1 MSFVSS
7 LIGICARRANKQLLT
22 HQVPIVKQLVR
33 NLEVHEH
40 IAYTLLKE
48 AGIPTPPFWV
58 AKTPDEAANLA
69 KNLKTKDLV
78 LKAQILAGGR
88 AMGRFKD
95 SNVNGVVMCDTAEQV
110 KELANS
116 MIGKVLVTK
125 QTGPAGKI
133 CNSVMVTARMFPR
146 KEYYMAVMLERTF
159 DGPVIIVSKQ
169 GGVNIEDV
177 AAANPEAV
185 VCIPINVSK
194 GLTTAQ
200 ANSVADKL
208 GLTGHSKEIAS
219 LVASNLYEL
228 FVEKDALLLEINP
241 FAEDICG
248 EYYAL
253 DCKCKFDDSAHF
265 RQKELFALKDTT
277 QMDPKEVEAEKY
289 DLNYITLEGNIGCM
303 VNGAGLA
310 MATMDIIKLYGGTP
324 ANFLDV
330 GGTATV
336 ETVREGFK
344 ILSSDP
350 NVQAIL
356 VNIFGGIMR
365 CDIIAQGIIDA
376 FKELDLKVPIIT
388 RLQGTNVA
396 KAKQL
401 ILDAKLKVI
410 SVDDFAEAAETSV
423 KLALMM
429 SIAESSNLDLT
440 FSPKSV
446 EKVSEESHARG
457 PAKLREFRVRG
468 STSCVRVG
476 NVKLGGDHEGE
487 ARAWQSTAVAQ
498 AKMATMLSR
507 AITLAENLGRL
518 NGPKILAC
526 KINLVKQ
533 PTRNLNVH
541 EHISYSLLNEAGVP
555 TPKFG
560 VAKTPDEAARL
571 AADLKTKD
579 IVLKAQV
586 LAGGRGKGHFK
597 GTNISGVK
605 MCETPEEAKS
615 LAGQMLGKLLITKQ
629 TGEGGRIC
637 NAVMVTQRMFP
648 RKEYYLAVMME
659 RAFGGPVIIAS
670 SQGGVNIEE
679 VAATNP
685 TAIMYEPI
693 DINKGIT
700 KEQAERIVTKLGLD
714 NVKDY
719 ISNIIINLY
728 QMFLKK
734 DALLLEVNPLAED
747 INGNYF
753 ALDCKCRFDDNAE
766 FRQKELFNLRDWSQE
781 DPKEVEAAKFDLNYI
796 ALDGNIGCMVNGA
809 GLAMA
814 TMDIIKLHGG
824 EPANFLDVGGG
835 ASTSAVKEAFKIIT
849 SDSRVHALLV
859 NIFGGIMRCDVIAE
873 GIIAATKELSLKIP
887 VVVRLQGTNVD
898 EAKALIA
905 NAGLKIVPI
914 DDLDEA
920 ARVAVKLSTIVKL
933 AQSENLSVNFEIPAI
948 S

>member
-1 MSFVSS
+1 MSFMSS
-7 LIGICARRANKQLLT
+7 SVGMCARRINKQLLAHNT
-22 HQVPIVKQLVR
+22 SVIKEIVR

-40 IAYTLLKE
+40 MAYTLLKE

-58 AKTPDEAANLA
+58 AKTSNEAASLA
-69 KNLKTKDLV
+69 KELKTKDLV
-78 LKAQILAGGR
+78 LKAQVLAGGR
-88 AMGRFKD
+88 AKGQFKG
-95 SNVNGVVMCDTAEQV
+95 SNVSGVVMCDSAEQV
-110 KELANS
+110 KELADS

-125 QTGPAGKI
+125 QTGAAGKI
-133 CNSVMVTARMFPR
+133 CNSVMITTRMFPR

-177 AAANPEAV
+177 AATNPEAV
-185 VCIPINVSK
+185 AYVPIDVRK
-194 GLTTAQ
+194 GLTPEQ

-208 GLTGHSKEIAS
+208 GLTGNSKEIAS

-253 DCKCKFDDSAHF
+253 DCKCKFDDSADF

-289 DLNYITLEGNIGCM
+289 NLNYIALDGNIGCM

-310 MATMDIIKLYGGTP
+310 MATMDIIKLYGGLP

-336 ETVREGFK
+336 ETVTEGFK

-350 NVQAIL
+350 NVVEAIL

-376 FKELDLKVPIIT
+376 TKQLNLNVPIIT
-388 RLQGTNVA
+388 RLQGTNVD

-410 SVDDFAEAAETSV
+410 SVDDFAQAAETSV
-423 KLALMM
+423 KLASMM
-429 SIAESSNLDLT
+429 NIAKSSDLDIT
-440 FSPKSV
+440 FK
-446 EKVSEESHARG
+446 
-457 PAKLREFRVRG
+457 
-468 STSCVRVG
+468 
-476 NVKLGGDHEGE
+476 NVKPGWGPRGAKSAEHTSSYLAAHHTRSATVHGCRSDG
-487 ARAWQSTAVAQ
+487 

-507 AITLAENLGRL
+507 AISLAESLSRL
-518 NGPKILAC
+518 SGPKILAC
-526 KINLVKQ
+526 NTSLVKQ
-533 PTRNLNVH
+533 PARNLNVH

-560 VAKTPDEAARL
+560 VAKTPDEAAKL

-597 GTNISGVK
+597 GTSVSGVK

-685 TAIMYEPI
+685 SAIMYEPI
-693 DINKGIT
+693 NINTGIT
-700 KEQAERIVTKLGLD
+700 KEQAERIVVKLGLD

-766 FRQKELFNLRDWSQE
+766 FRQKELFNLRDWTQE

-849 SDSRVHALLV
+849 SDPRVHALLV

>member
-1 MSFVSS
+1 MYRRYYIYVKEPSLIVTMSFVMS
-7 LIGICARRANKQLLT
+7 LVRTCSQKINKQLFACKAP
-22 HQVPIVKQLVR
+22 VVKQLVR

-40 IAYTLLKE
+40 VAYTLLKK
-48 AGIPTPPFWV
+48 AGIPIPSFGV
-58 AKTPDEAANLA
+58 AKSPNEVSSLV
-69 KNLKTKDLV
+69 KNLGTKDIV
-78 LKAQILAGGR
+78 VKAQVLAGGR
-88 AMGRFKD
+88 GKGHFKD
-95 SNVNGVVMCDTAEQV
+95 SDVSGVVMCEPEQAE
-110 KELANS
+110 ELAAH
-116 MIGKVLVTK
+116 MIGKSLITK
-125 QTGPAGKI
+125 QTSAAGKI

-146 KEYYMAVMLERTF
+146 KEYYIAVMLERAF

-169 GGVNIEDV
+169 GGVNIEEI
-177 AAANPEAV
+177 AAQNPEAV
-185 VCIPINVSK
+185 TYVPVDINK
-194 GLTTAQ
+194 GLTSEQ
-200 ANSVADKL
+200 ASSIANNLD
-208 GLTGHSKEIAS
+208 LTGNSKEIAS
-219 LVASNLYEL
+219 IVIYNLYEL

-253 DCKCKFDDSAHF
+253 DCKCKFDDSAEY
-265 RQKELFALKDTT
+265 RQKELFALKDVT

-289 DLNYITLEGNIGCM
+289 DLNYIALEGNIGCM

-310 MATMDIIKLYGGTP
+310 MATMDIIKLYGGAP

-330 GGTATV
+330 GGTATI

-350 NVQAIL
+350 NVDAIL

-376 FKELDLKVPIIT
+376 FKQLNLQLPVIV
-388 RLQGTNVA
+388 RLQGTNVN

-410 SVDDFAEAAETSV
+410 SVDDFAEAAEISV
-423 KLALMM
+423 KLA
-429 SIAESSNLDLT
+429 SIMNLAKSLDLDIA
-440 FSPKSV
+440 FSAKSP
-446 EKVSEESHARG
+446 EKKKDKG
-457 PAKLREFRVRG
+457 
-468 STSCVRVG
+468 
-476 NVKLGGDHEGE
+476 
-487 ARAWQSTAVAQ
+487 
-498 AKMATMLSR
+498 KMATMLSR
-507 AITLAENLGRL
+507 VITLAESLGRL

-526 KINLVKQ
+526 KTNLVKQ

-560 VAKTPDEAARL
+560 VAKTPDEAAKF

-597 GTNISGVK
+597 GTSVSGVK
-605 MCETPEEAKS
+605 MCETPEEAKA
-615 LAGQMLGKLLITKQ
+615 LASQMLGKLLITKQ
-629 TGEGGRIC
+629 TGEAGRIC

-700 KEQAERIVTKLGLD
+700 KEQAERIVDKLGLN

-719 ISNIIINLY
+719 ISNIIISLY

-766 FRQKELFNLRDWSQE
+766 FRQKELFGLRDWTQE
-781 DPKEVEAAKFDLNYI
+781 DSKEVEAAKFDLNYI

-835 ASTSAVKEAFKIIT
+835 ASASAVKEAFKIIT
-849 SDSRVHALLV
+849 SDPRVHALLV

>member
-1 MSFVSS
+1 
-7 LIGICARRANKQLLT
+7 
-22 HQVPIVKQLVR
+22 
-33 NLEVHEH
+33 
-40 IAYTLLKE
+40 
-48 AGIPTPPFWV
+48 
-58 AKTPDEAANLA
+58 
-69 KNLKTKDLV
+69 
-78 LKAQILAGGR
+78 
-88 AMGRFKD
+88 
-95 SNVNGVVMCDTAEQV
+95 
-110 KELANS
+110 
-116 MIGKVLVTK
+116 
-125 QTGPAGKI
+125 
-133 CNSVMVTARMFPR
+133 
-146 KEYYMAVMLERTF
+146 
-159 DGPVIIVSKQ
+159 
-169 GGVNIEDV
+169 
-177 AAANPEAV
+177 
-185 VCIPINVSK
+185 
-194 GLTTAQ
+194 
-200 ANSVADKL
+200 
-208 GLTGHSKEIAS
+208 
-219 LVASNLYEL
+219 
-228 FVEKDALLLEINP
+228 
-241 FAEDICG
+241 
-248 EYYAL
+248 
-253 DCKCKFDDSAHF
+253 
-265 RQKELFALKDTT
+265 
-277 QMDPKEVEAEKY
+277 
-289 DLNYITLEGNIGCM
+289 
-303 VNGAGLA
+303 
-310 MATMDIIKLYGGTP
+310 
-324 ANFLDV
+324 
-330 GGTATV
+330 
-336 ETVREGFK
+336 
-344 ILSSDP
+344 
-350 NVQAIL
+350 
-356 VNIFGGIMR
+356 
-365 CDIIAQGIIDA
+365 
-376 FKELDLKVPIIT
+376 
-388 RLQGTNVA
+388 
-396 KAKQL
+396 
-401 ILDAKLKVI
+401 
-410 SVDDFAEAAETSV
+410 
-423 KLALMM
+423 
-429 SIAESSNLDLT
+429 
-440 FSPKSV
+440 
-446 EKVSEESHARG
+446 
-457 PAKLREFRVRG
+457 
-468 STSCVRVG
+468 
-476 NVKLGGDHEGE
+476 
-487 ARAWQSTAVAQ
+487 
-498 AKMATMLSR
+498 MATMLSR
-507 AITLAENLGRL
+507 AISLAESLGRL
-518 NGPKILAC
+518 SSPKILAC
-526 KINLVKQ
+526 NTSLIKQ
-533 PTRNLNVH
+533 PARNLNVH

-560 VAKTPDEAARL
+560 VAKTPDEAAKL

-597 GTNISGVK
+597 GTSVSGVK

-685 TAIMYEPI
+685 GAIMYEPI

-700 KEQAERIVTKLGLD
+700 KEQAERIVVKLGLD

-728 QMFLKK
+728 NMFLKK

-766 FRQKELFNLRDWSQE
+766 FRQKALFNLRDWTQE
-781 DPKEVEAAKFDLNYI
+781 DSKEVEAAKFDLNYI

-920 ARVAVKLSTIVKL
+920 ARVAVKLSTIIKL

>member
-1 MSFVSS
+1 MFINVIVPFISFYV
-7 LIGICARRANKQLLT
+7 RRIEKQFLNRASAT
-22 HQVPIVKQLVR
+22 IQQTR
-33 NLEVHEH
+33 NLQIHENL
-40 IAYTLLKE
+40 AYTLLKD
-48 AGIPTPPFWV
+48 AGIPTPPFGV
-58 AKTPDEAANLA
+58 AKTPEEAEKIAANL
-69 KNLKTKDLV
+69 NTKDIV
-78 LKAQILAGGR
+78 LKAQVLAGGR
-88 AMGRFKD
+88 GIGHFKD
-95 SNVNGVVMCDTAEQV
+95 TNVRGVVMCESP
-110 KELANS
+110 KEAKTVASS
-116 MIGKVLVTK
+116 MIGKLLITK

-133 CNSVMVTARMFPR
+133 CNSVMVTTRMFPR
-146 KEYYMAVMLERTF
+146 KEYYISVMLETTF

-169 GGVNIEDV
+169 GGVNIEDI
-177 AAANPEAV
+177 AATSPEA
-185 VCIPINVSK
+185 ISYTPIDIMK
-194 GLTTAQ
+194 GLTLEQ
-200 ANSVADKL
+200 INKIVDNL
-208 GLTGHSKEIAS
+208 GLEGESKKLTSIIIC
-219 LVASNLYEL
+219 NLYEL
-228 FVEKDALLLEINP
+228 FIEKDALLLEINP
-241 FAEDICG
+241 FALDICE
-248 EYYAL
+248 EYFAL
-253 DCKCKFDDSAHF
+253 DCKCSFDDSAEF
-265 RQKELFALKDTT
+265 RQKELFNLQDIS
-277 QMDPKEVEAEKY
+277 QIDPSELHATKFN
-289 DLNYITLEGNIGCM
+289 LNYIHLDGNIGCL

-310 MATMDIIKLYGGTP
+310 MATMDVIKMNGGFP

-330 GGTATV
+330 GGSATKEAV
-336 ETVREGFK
+336 TEGRSNIRKYFWRYYEMRHNRTRYYCCIQRITDK
-344 ILSSDP
+344 SANSCKTT
-350 NVQAIL
+350 
-356 VNIFGGIMR
+356 VNI
-365 CDIIAQGIIDA
+365 
-376 FKELDLKVPIIT
+376 KK
-388 RLQGTNVA
+388 
-396 KAKQL
+396 
-401 ILDAKLKVI
+401 
-410 SVDDFAEAAETSV
+410 
-423 KLALMM
+423 
-429 SIAESSNLDLT
+429 
-440 FSPKSV
+440 
-446 EKVSEESHARG
+446 
-457 PAKLREFRVRG
+457 
-468 STSCVRVG
+468 
-476 NVKLGGDHEGE
+476 GGDMK
-487 ARAWQSTAVAQ
+487 AQ
-498 AKMATMLSR
+498 VTFRSPLPLFSKMATMLSR
-507 AITLAENLGRL
+507 TISLVENLTRF
-518 NGPKILAC
+518 NGSKILGC

-533 PTRNLNVH
+533 VRNLNVH

-560 VAKTPDEAARL
+560 VAKTPDEAAKL
-571 AADLKTKD
+571 AADLKSKD

-605 MCETPEEAKS
+605 MCETPEEAKK
-615 LAGQMLGKLLITKQ
+615 LASQMLGKLLITKQ
-629 TGEGGRIC
+629 TGEAGRIC

-685 TAIMYEPI
+685 SAIMYEPI
-693 DINKGIT
+693 DIYKGIT
-700 KEQAERIVTKLGLD
+700 KDQAERIAIKLGLQ

-719 ISNIIINLY
+719 ISNIIVNLY

-747 INGNYF
+747 VNGQYF

-766 FRQKELFNLRDWSQE
+766 FRQKELFSLRDWTQE
-781 DPKEVEAAKFDLNYI
+781 DTKEVEAAKYDLNYI

-933 AQSENLSVNFEIPAI
+933 AQSENLSVNFEIPSI

>member
-1 MSFVSS
+1 MLRPSS
-7 LIGICARRANKQLLT
+7 LLRGRQILNHCNQFLKKKQL
-22 HQVPIVKQLVR
+22 IKQQLR
-33 NLEVHEH
+33 YLNLHEN
-40 IAYTLLKE
+40 IAYSLLKE
-48 AGIPTPPFWV
+48 AGIPTPPFGV
-58 AKTPDEAANLA
+58 AKTPDEAAKIA
-69 KNLKTKDLV
+69 SDLKSQDLV
-78 LKAQILAGGR
+78 VKAQVLTGGR
-88 AMGRFKD
+88 GMGHFKD
-95 SNVNGVVMCDTAEQV
+95 TDVGGVVMCESVEKVKQV
-110 KELANS
+110 SEI
-116 MIGKVLVTK
+116 MIGKLLITR
-125 QTGPAGKI
+125 QTGAAGRI
-133 CNSVMVTARMFPR
+133 CNSVMVTTRMFPR
-146 KEYYMAVMLERTF
+146 KEYYLSIMLERAFNASIQLT
-159 DGPVIIVSKQ
+159 SSR
-169 GGVNIEDV
+169 GGVNIE
-177 AAANPEAV
+177 EIAV
-185 VCIPINVSK
+185 TDPGALLYVPVDITK
-194 GLTTAQ
+194 GLSEEQ
-200 ANSVADKL
+200 IKNIILKL
-208 GLTGHSKEIAS
+208 GVQGQGKDIISEI
-219 LVASNLYEL
+219 VCNLYEL
-228 FVEKDALLLEINP
+228 FIETDALLIEINP
-241 FAEDICG
+241 LAEDICD
-248 EYYAL
+248 YAL
-253 DCKCKFDDSAHF
+253 DCKCNFDDSAQF
-265 RQKELFALKDTT
+265 RQKELFALEDWSQKD
-277 QMDPKEVEAEKY
+277 PNEARAKKF
-289 DLNYITLEGNIGCM
+289 DLNYIQLEGIVGCM

-310 MATMDIIKLYGGTP
+310 MATMDLISLSGVRP

-330 GGTATV
+330 GGGATK
-336 ETVREGFK
+336 ETISEAFT
-344 ILSSDP
+344 IITTDP
-350 NVQAIL
+350 KVLAIF

-365 CDIIAQGIIDA
+365 CDIIAEGIIA
-376 FKELDLKVPIIT
+376 ATKELKSNIPVII
-388 RLQGTNVA
+388 RLEGTNVE
-396 KAKQL
+396 KAKKL
-401 ILDAKLKVI
+401 ISESKLKLI
-410 SVDDFAEAAETSV
+410 FIDDFQTAGEVIAKFATIMELAKSLNLDVNFITKPMIIYIGLRHVSERNV
-423 KLALMM
+423 KKGGDAMAKPAFGGSLLPTLYQDGYNVVSDDFTRRVSY
-429 SIAESSNLDLT
+429 SIKWFQACKSNL
-440 FSPKSV
+440 
-446 EKVSEESHARG
+446 
-457 PAKLREFRVRG
+457 
-468 STSCVRVG
+468 
-476 NVKLGGDHEGE
+476 
-487 ARAWQSTAVAQ
+487 
-498 AKMATMLSR
+498 
-507 AITLAENLGRL
+507 
-518 NGPKILAC
+518 
-526 KINLVKQ
+526 KQ
-533 PTRNLNVH
+533 TIRNLNVH

-560 VAKTPDEAARL
+560 VAKTPNEAAKL

-597 GTNISGVK
+597 DSSISGVK
-605 MCETPEEAKS
+605 MCETSEEAKA
-615 LAGQMLGKLLITKQ
+615 LASQMLGKLLITKQ

-685 TAIMYEPI
+685 SAIMYEPI

-700 KEQAERIVTKLGLD
+700 KEQAERIVTKLGLE

-719 ISNIIINLY
+719 ISKIIMNLY

-766 FRQKELFNLRDWSQE
+766 FRQKELDWTQE
-781 DPKEVEAAKFDLNYI
+781 DSKEVEAAKFDLNYI

-835 ASTSAVKEAFKIIT
+835 ATTSAVKEAFKIIT

>member
-1 MSFVSS
+1 
-7 LIGICARRANKQLLT
+7 
-22 HQVPIVKQLVR
+22 
-33 NLEVHEH
+33 
-40 IAYTLLKE
+40 
-48 AGIPTPPFWV
+48 
-58 AKTPDEAANLA
+58 
-69 KNLKTKDLV
+69 
-78 LKAQILAGGR
+78 
-88 AMGRFKD
+88 
-95 SNVNGVVMCDTAEQV
+95 
-110 KELANS
+110 
-116 MIGKVLVTK
+116 
-125 QTGPAGKI
+125 
-133 CNSVMVTARMFPR
+133 
-146 KEYYMAVMLERTF
+146 
-159 DGPVIIVSKQ
+159 
-169 GGVNIEDV
+169 
-177 AAANPEAV
+177 
-185 VCIPINVSK
+185 
-194 GLTTAQ
+194 
-200 ANSVADKL
+200 
-208 GLTGHSKEIAS
+208 
-219 LVASNLYEL
+219 
-228 FVEKDALLLEINP
+228 
-241 FAEDICG
+241 
-248 EYYAL
+248 
-253 DCKCKFDDSAHF
+253 
-265 RQKELFALKDTT
+265 
-277 QMDPKEVEAEKY
+277 
-289 DLNYITLEGNIGCM
+289 
-303 VNGAGLA
+303 
-310 MATMDIIKLYGGTP
+310 
-324 ANFLDV
+324 
-330 GGTATV
+330 
-336 ETVREGFK
+336 
-344 ILSSDP
+344 
-350 NVQAIL
+350 
-356 VNIFGGIMR
+356 
-365 CDIIAQGIIDA
+365 
-376 FKELDLKVPIIT
+376 
-388 RLQGTNVA
+388 
-396 KAKQL
+396 
-401 ILDAKLKVI
+401 
-410 SVDDFAEAAETSV
+410 
-423 KLALMM
+423 
-429 SIAESSNLDLT
+429 
-440 FSPKSV
+440 
-446 EKVSEESHARG
+446 
-457 PAKLREFRVRG
+457 
-468 STSCVRVG
+468 
-476 NVKLGGDHEGE
+476 
-487 ARAWQSTAVAQ
+487 
-498 AKMATMLSR
+498 MATMLSR
-507 AITLAENLGRL
+507 AISLAESLGRL
-518 NGPKILAC
+518 SSPKILAC
-526 KINLVKQ
+526 NTSLIKQ
-533 PTRNLNVH
+533 PARNLNVH

-560 VAKTPDEAARL
+560 VAKTPDEAAKL

-597 GTNISGVK
+597 GTSVSGVK

-685 TAIMYEPI
+685 SAIMYEPI

-700 KEQAERIVTKLGLD
+700 KEQAEH
-714 NVKDY
+714 
-719 ISNIIINLY
+719 
-728 QMFLKK
+728 
-734 DALLLEVNPLAED
+734 
-747 INGNYF
+747 F

-766 FRQKELFNLRDWSQE
+766 FRQKALFNLRDWTQE

>member
-1 MSFVSS
+1 LLAHNTSV
-7 LIGICARRANKQLLT
+7 IKQM
-22 HQVPIVKQLVR
+22 VR

-40 IAYTLLKE
+40 MAYTLLKE

-58 AKTPDEAANLA
+58 AKTSDEAATLA
-69 KNLKTKDLV
+69 KNLNTKDLV
-78 LKAQILAGGR
+78 LKAQVLAGGR
-88 AMGRFKD
+88 AKGQFKN
-95 SNVNGVVMCDTAEQV
+95 SNVSGVVMCNTIEQV
-110 KELANS
+110 KELADN
-116 MIGKVLVTK
+116 MINKELVTK
-125 QTGPAGKI
+125 QTGAAGKI
-133 CNSVMVTARMFPR
+133 CNSVMVTTRMFPR
-146 KEYYMAVMLERTF
+146 KEYYMAVMLERAF
-159 DGPVIIVSKQ
+159 DGPVIIVSQQ

-177 AAANPEAV
+177 AAANPEAIAY
-185 VCIPINVSK
+185 IPIDVKK
-194 GLTTAQ
+194 GLTPEQ

-208 GLTGHSKEIAS
+208 GLTGNSKEIAS
-219 LVASNLYEL
+219 LVASNLYDL

-253 DCKCKFDDSAHF
+253 DCKCKFDDSADF
-265 RQKELFALKDTT
+265 RQKELFNLKDTT
-277 QMDPKEVEAEKY
+277 QMDPKEVVAEKHN
-289 DLNYITLEGNIGCM
+289 LNYIALDGNIGCM

-310 MATMDIIKLYGGTP
+310 MATMDIIKLCGGMP

-336 ETVREGFK
+336 ETVTEGFK

-350 NVQAIL
+350 NVEAIL

-376 FKELDLKVPIIT
+376 TKQLNLNVPIIT
-388 RLQGTNVA
+388 RLQGTNVD

-410 SVDDFAEAAETSV
+410 PVDDFAQAAETSV
-423 KLALMM
+423 KLASMM
-429 SIAESSNLDLT
+429 NIAKTSDLDLT
-440 FSPKSV
+440 FSEV
-446 EKVSEESHARG
+446 
-457 PAKLREFRVRG
+457 LRDVL
-468 STSCVRVG
+468 RVG
-476 NVKLGGDHEGE
+476 NVK
-487 ARAWQSTAVAQ
+487 QSTAVAQ

-507 AITLAENLGRL
+507 AILLAESLGRL
-518 NGPKILAC
+518 SSPKILAC
-526 KINLVKQ
+526 NTSLVKQ

-560 VAKTPDEAARL
+560 VAKTPGEAAKL

-597 GTNISGVK
+597 GTSVSGVK

-685 TAIMYEPI
+685 SAIMYEPI

-700 KEQAERIVTKLGLD
+700 KEQAERIVVKLGLD

-766 FRQKELFNLRDWSQE
+766 YRQKELFNLRDWTQE
-781 DPKEVEAAKFDLNYI
+781 DSKEVEAAKFDLNYI

-849 SDSRVHALLV
+849 SDPRVHALLV